1 VTLEQAF
8 VFGVVVAALALFASD
23 RLRLDVVA
31 LLALLALAVSG
42 ILTPSEALAGFSDP
56 VVIMIAGLFVV
67 GAGLFK
73 TGVADMLGRWVGQ
86 VAGESA
92 GRLTLVLILVTALLS
107 AFLSSTGTV
116 AVMLPVALALA
127 RRAQLSPSRLLI
139 PLAFASLLGGMLTLI
154 GTPPNLIVSTQLAA
168 HGYAPF
174 NFFSFTP
181 VGLVMLAVGALF
193 MTTLGSRLL
202 VPRAPA
208 KESREGPGWRELLAE
223 YGLAGRLARAR
234 IEPGSPLAGRG
245 VADTALRSRYRATIL
260 AIASPTTRG
269 VVTRRAE
276 ASSVLREGDTLY
288 LYAEPEAL
296 QTLAD
301 AEGLTLLEG
310 DPSPPQPRLIEALV
324 PPRSSFV
331 GRTLRELK
339 LRHRSGATVLAIKQ
353 AGEVL
358 EPERPLR
365 VGDALLLMGSSKAL
379 QSLAAQPQDLV
390 LLGEPPA
397 ADARRWRQ
405 APVAV
410 VIMAA
415 LLAIMTFELLPHAV
429 AVLAAAVAMVLSRC
443 LSMDEA
449 YKSIN
454 WESVVLIAAIL
465 PLATALD
472 KTGGL
477 ALVTGGL
484 LAVSGELSG
493 LMVLAGFFVFTSLL
507 SQLISNTATTV
518 LIAPVAIQ
526 AAVSLGLSPHALLMT
541 VAVAASTAFATPVAS
556 PVNALVLNPGAYR
569 FGDFVKVGVPLQLL
583 ILVATL
589 LVVPRLFP
597 L

>member
-1 VTLEQAF
+1 MTLEQAF
-8 VFGVVVAALALFASD
+8 VFAVVLTALALFASD

-73 TGVADMLGRWVGQ
+73 TGVADMLGRWVGRA
-86 VAGESA
+86 AGESA
-92 GRLTLVLILVTALLS
+92 VRLTFVLMLVTAVLS

-127 RRAQLSPSRLLI
+127 RRARLSPSKLLI
-139 PLAFASLLGGMLTLI
+139 PLAYASLLGGMLTLI

-181 VGLVMLAVGALF
+181 IGLVMLAVGALF
-193 MTTLGSRLL
+193 ITSLGSRLL

-208 KESREGPGWRELLAE
+208 EGREGPGWHELLAD
-223 YGLAGRLARAR
+223 YGLAGRLAQVR
-234 IEPGSPLAGRG
+234 IEPLSPLAGRS
-245 VADTALRSRYRATIL
+245 VADTALRSRYQATIL

-269 VVTRRAE
+269 VITRRAE

-296 QTLAD
+296 KALLET
-301 AEGLTLLEG
+301 EGLTLLEG
-310 DPSPPQPRLIEALV
+310 DPAPPQPRLIEALV

-339 LRHRSGATVLAIKQ
+339 LRHRTGATVLAIKQ

-358 EPERPLR
+358 KPERPLR

-390 LLGEPPA
+390 LLGESTA
-397 ADARRWRQ
+397 VDARRWRQ

-415 LLAIMTFELLPHAV
+415 LLAVMTFELLPHAV

-484 LAVSGELSG
+484 LAVSGEASG
-493 LMVLAGFFVFTSLL
+493 LVVLAGFFIFTSLL

-583 ILVATL
+583 ILAATL
-589 LVVPRLFP
+589 VIVPLFFP